1 MMDLGS
7 DLYLVIA
14 LALPLIAILMVV
26 LLQRQR
32 VKTSK
37 NVRWVGIIIGIA
49 ILAIYMIWNS
59 FFR

>member
-1 MMDLGS
+1 MDLGS

-26 LLQRQR
+26 LLQRQK

-37 NVRWVGIIIGIA
+37 NVRWAGMIIGIA
-49 ILAIYMIWNS
+49 IIAIYMVWNL